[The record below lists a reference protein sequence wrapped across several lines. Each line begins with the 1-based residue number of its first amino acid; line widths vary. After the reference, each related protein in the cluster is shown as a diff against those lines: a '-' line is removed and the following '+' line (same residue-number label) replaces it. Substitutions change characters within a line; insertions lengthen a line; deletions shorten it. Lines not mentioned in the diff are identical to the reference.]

1 MIRIENLTKNY
12 GVGRTEIRALDG
24 IDFNLKQ
31 GEFIAIQ
38 GPSGCGKSTL
48 LNMIGCLEKPTHG
61 KIHIDGI
68 DISILEDKDLARI
81 RREKIGFIFQRYN
94 LIPTLNAIENVMF
107 PMLFAGKEDKKANE
121 RAAMLLEM
129 LGMKERMRHKPSEL
143 SGGEQQRVAIARALS
158 NEPLLIIGDEPTG
171 NLDSQA
177 GCAVM
182 QILTD
187 LNKQGQTVV
196 VVTHD
201 PSVAAITHRVM
212 RMKDGRFIDSKSNQG
227 DKNEQ
232 NK

>member
-107 PMLFAGKEDKKANE
+107 PMLFAGKEDKKASE

-187 LNKQGQTVV
+187 LNEQGQTVV

-212 RMKDGRFIDSKSNQG
+212 RMKDGRFIDSQSNQG

>member
-61 KIHIDGI
+61 KILIDGI

-94 LIPTLNAIENVMF
+94 LISTLNAIENVMF

-129 LGMKERMRHKPSEL
+129 LGMKERRRHKPSEL

-212 RMKDGRFIDSKSNQG
+212 RMKDGRFIDSQSNQG

>member
-1 MIRIENLTKNY
+1 MIRIENLTKTY
-12 GVGRTEIRALDG
+12 GVGRTEIRALNE
-24 IDFNLKQ
+24 IDFNLGK
-31 GEFIAIQ
+31 GEFVAIQ

-48 LNMIGCLEKPTHG
+48 LNMIGCLEKPTG
-61 KIHIDGI
+61 GRVLIDGV
-68 DISILEDKDLARI
+68 DIAHLKDVELAKI
-81 RREKIGFIFQRYN
+81 RRENIGFIFQRYN

-121 RAAMLLEM
+121 RAAMLLEI
-129 LGMKERMRHKPSEL
+129 LGMKDRMKHKPSEL

-171 NLDSQA
+171 NLDSKA
-177 GCAVM
+177 GSAVM

-187 LNKQGQTVV
+187 LNKEGQTVV

-201 PSVAAITHRVM
+201 PAVAGITHRVM
-212 RMKDGRFIDSKSNQG
+212 QMKDGRFIDNQSNEG
-227 DKNEQ
+227 DTNEQ

>member
-212 RMKDGRFIDSKSNQG
+212 RMKDGRFIDSQSNQG

>member
-107 PMLFAGKEDKKANE
+107 PMLFAGKEDKKASE